1 VILKGFVMNIR
12 SILAVTD
19 FSVHGDN
26 AMARAALLSA
36 EHGAALKLVCL
47 AYPPEA
53 PPRDATS
60 RLAQHAVRLPQV
72 HGIRASSANSLS
84 YNVDEL
90 LPDVAAADLVV
101 WGTAPVRRLR
111 SLFFGQPVEEL
122 IRAARRPVLVTRRRA
137 GHPYRGMLVAVGL
150 STASRTLVD
159 VGLALSGSAPAEI
172 FHAFSAPNEGTLRY
186 AQVSDRAIQTYRDH
200 CRRQAEEKMFGLIT
214 CDSAK
219 RARVQS
225 VIRHGDPARQMLM
238 QQQRS
243 GAELIVV
250 GKGQASTFS
259 DLMCASVSS
268 RLLHMS
274 DSGNTRSDLLVVP
287 HGWQPASSAVAP
299 DRLEIQKFTARRVRA
314 GALKHPPG
322 PHPASVRAGA

>member
-1 VILKGFVMNIR
+1 MSIH

-26 AMARAALLSA
+26 AMARAALLCA
-36 EHGAALKLVCL
+36 EHGAVLKLVCL
-47 AYPPEA
+47 AYPREA
-53 PPRDATS
+53 PPRDAVS
-60 RLAQHAVRLPQV
+60 RLAQHAARLSQV
-72 HGIRASSANSLS
+72 HGIHASSANSLS
-84 YNVDEL
+84 YSVDEL
-90 LPDVAAADLVV
+90 LPNVAAADLVV
-101 WGTAPVRRLR
+101 WGTAPVRGLR

-159 VGLALSGSAPAEI
+159 AGLTLSGSAPAEI
-172 FHAFSAPNEGTLRY
+172 FHAFSAANEGTLRY
-186 AQVSDRAIQTYRDH
+186 AQVSDRAIQAYREH

-225 VIRHGDPARQMLM
+225 VIRHGDPARQLLM

-250 GKGQASTFS
+250 GKRQASTFS
-259 DLMCASVSS
+259 DLMCRSVAS

-274 DSGNTRSDLLVVP
+274 DPGDARSDLLVVP
-287 HGWQPASSAVAP
+287 HGWQPASSALATNRMEAQKPAP
-299 DRLEIQKFTARRVRA
+299 RRVRA

-322 PHPASVRAGA
+322 PHPASVPAGA

>member
-1 VILKGFVMNIR
+1 MSIR
-12 SILAVTD
+12 TVLAVTD
-19 FSVHGDN
+19 LSVHGDN

-36 EHGAALKLVCL
+36 EHGAVLKLVCL
-47 AYPPEA
+47 AYPREA
-53 PPRDATS
+53 PPRDAAS
-60 RLAQHAVRLPQV
+60 RLAQHAVRLSQV
-72 HGIRASSANSLS
+72 HGIRASSANCLS
-84 YNVDEL
+84 YDVEDL
-90 LPDVAAADLVV
+90 LPDVAAADLLV
-101 WGTAPVRRLR
+101 WGTEPVRRLR
-111 SLFFGQPVEEL
+111 SFFFGQPVEEL
-122 IRAARRPVLVTRRRA
+122 IRAARRPVLVARLRA
-137 GHPYRGMLVAVGL
+137 GHPYRGILVAVGL

-172 FHAFSAPNEGTLRY
+172 FHAVSAANEGTMRY
-186 AQVSDRAIQTYRDH
+186 AQVSDRAIQAYRDH
-200 CRRQAEEKMFGLIT
+200 CRRQAEEKMFRLVT
-214 CDSAK
+214 CNDAK

-250 GKGQASTFS
+250 GKRQASTFS

-274 DSGNTRSDLLVVP
+274 DSGDARSDLLVVP
-287 HGWQPASSAVAP
+287 HGWQPASSAVAASS
-299 DRLEIQKFTARRVRA
+299 LTIQKPTARRVRA